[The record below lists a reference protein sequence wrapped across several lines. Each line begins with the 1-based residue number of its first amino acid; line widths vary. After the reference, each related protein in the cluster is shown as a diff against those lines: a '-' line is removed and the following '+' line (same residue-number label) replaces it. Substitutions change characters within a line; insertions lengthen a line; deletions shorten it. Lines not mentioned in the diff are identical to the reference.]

1 MKTNQVKLWK
11 KILISS
17 LALIG
22 VGVLCFIGVLI
33 SIPIEKRQDDIRWYY
48 QKELNDSLRADYDY
62 PDKEYVR
69 IYNTKQKR
77 YMSPK
82 MRWFSKAVSEGDS
95 LTVFYDMT
103 GKRGYINLHTGRVAI
118 EGRYEHAWNFSEGLA
133 AVCRDNKI
141 GFINTAGE
149 EVIPCQ
155 FPTTTYAINR
165 FGYAFHDGYCVITNS
180 KNECGLIN
188 PQGELVVDTIYDCI
202 WNPSDL
208 GVRIFQDEDKYGL
221 MSPSGE
227 ILLPLYYTE
236 IWCDGVNLMAR
247 KNGVMVELDTSGKV
261 INPFC
266 STDDYKPMY
275 LPSDYEY
282 AHPTGYFKYFVR
294 DREGV
299 IDSNGKMVIPA
310 IYYEINQLNDHLFE
324 AKTCDVDYYY
334 EAWVTIDIK
343 TNTIKQAR

>member
-11 KILISS
+11 KILISAWALVGLGVFIFFAC
-17 LALIG
+17 LAS
-22 VGVLCFIGVLI
+22 VR
-33 SIPIEKRQDDIRWYY
+33 IEDRSENKRWYY
-48 QKELNDSLRADYDY
+48 QTTINDSLRLDKHY

-69 IYNTKQKR
+69 IYNLNTRR
-77 YMSPK
+77 YVSPK
-82 MRWFSKAVSEGDS
+82 MRWVSRGVSEGDS
-95 LTVFYDMT
+95 LTVFCDMK
-103 GKRGYINLHTGRVAI
+103 GKRGFINLYTGEIVMK
-118 EGRYEHAWNFSEGLA
+118 GRYNHAWNFSEGLA
-133 AVCRDNKI
+133 AVCRDNLI
-141 GFINTAGE
+141 GFVNTAGE

-155 FPTTTYAINR
+155 FPTTQYAITR
-165 FGYAFHDGYCVITNS
+165 LGYAFHDGYCVITNS

-208 GVRIFQDEDKYGL
+208 EVRIFQDEDKYGL
-221 MSPSGE
+221 MSPSGK

-236 IWCDGVNLMAR
+236 IWCDGVNLLAR
-247 KNGVMVELDTSGKV
+247 KDGVMVELDASGKV

-282 AHPTGYFKYFVR
+282 EHPTGYFKYFVR
-294 DREGV
+294 EREGI

-343 TNTIKQAR
+343 TNTIKKGR